1 VSWPLYAWALS
12 CSLSVTA
19 TMAEQEAEQV
29 APIIRVGVAVSVD
42 RARIGAMRSGLFT
55 IIREAKANRGAKA
68 DIDRGGGQHWR
79 RNRRGPW
86 SGMLCWPA
94 MHAYG
99 PCAGG
104 SSQSGRRWSAIGGDG
119 WQASGGAGATG
130 GGAGSIFEVRS
141 TIGIELGRERCQPV
155 CFSFLLFFYYFL
167 GD

>member
-29 APIIRVGVAVSVD
+29 APIIRVG
-42 RARIGAMRSGLFT
+42 AMRSGLFT
-55 IIREAKANRGAKA
+55 IIREAKADGGAKA
-68 DIDRGGGQHWR
+68 DVDRGGGQHWCR
-79 RNRRGPW
+79 GRRGPW

-155 CFSFLLFFYYFL
+155 CFSFLLLFFYFL